1 MAGEGESSTL
11 IIPAHNE
18 ARIIEESIR
27 AVRAALAG
35 CGRPWEILIV
45 DDGSTDGTAER
56 AAAALGDAGRVARLA
71 PNRGKAG
78 AIVAGVQ
85 ACVTERLVFTD
96 ADLSVPPEFFE
107 PAAAKLDAADV
118 VIGSRHLPGSRL
130 VRRQPWLRERC
141 GETFRILV
149 QRFFL
154 PQITDFTCGL
164 KGFRTAAARKLF
176 DGLACLDWTFD
187 VEVLLRA
194 ERAGLLIAEM
204 PVSWINRPDSHVRL
218 VSAIAGSLRS
228 LWRLGSIYGWRR

>member
-1 MAGEGESSTL
+1 MGHPPPPPPPPPPGGGGGGGPRTSPAHQKTGRRGEKRGPPPPGPPPPPPPPPPQGGGEGESSTL

-35 CGRPWEILIV
+35 GGRPWEILIV

-118 VIGSRHLPGSRL
+118 VIGSRHLPG
-130 VRRQPWLRERC
+130 P
-141 GETFRILV
+141 
-149 QRFFL
+149 
-154 PQITDFTCGL
+154 
-164 KGFRTAAARKLF
+164 
-176 DGLACLDWTFD
+176 
-187 VEVLLRA
+187 
-194 ERAGLLIAEM
+194 
-204 PVSWINRPDSHVRL
+204 
-218 VSAIAGSLRS
+218 
-228 LWRLGSIYGWRR
+228 RLGRRRPRARGGGGGRIRVFR